1 MNPPPPRPTLLA
13 LLALLAGATL
23 LPHPATAADS
33 EGWPQ
38 WGGPGRDFHAP
49 AEPLAVKWPK
59 EGPKRLWS
67 RELGGG
73 YSAVVAVGGR
83 LFTMTREGEDEQ
95 VVAFR
100 AGDGAE
106 LWRHRYPA
114 EPLDGMRLGYGEGPH
129 STPLLV
135 GGRLFAVGVTGHLT
149 ALDAATGE
157 LLWERHLWPPGG
169 EPAIR
174 RGYGSSPIAHGD
186 KVIVQGG
193 GEDGALALRQS
204 DGQVVWRATGFRTS
218 PSSPVLVEVDG
229 TEQLVIFAADEVLAL
244 DPGSGELLWHRDHPA
259 GAVYNITSPV
269 WHPEEKLL
277 FLSSA
282 YGGGTRVLRLGVAE
296 GEPTVEELW
305 HHDRFR
311 VHFTNAVRVGGHVYA
326 SNGSHSGAFL
336 TAIDLPT
343 GEIAWRTRQIRRGNL
358 VAAGDKLL
366 VLDEEGHLFL
376 INATPDHLGIYAQ
389 ARIVEDQSWT
399 VPTLVGRRLY
409 LRTEERLMAFELP
422 APGGFPSACGRLT
435 DRDELRPEQELE
447 LGIRETPGE
456 GDGEEG
462 LLEAFQP

>member
-1 MNPPPPRPTLLA
+1 MNRPSLRLPLLA
-13 LLALLAGATL
+13 LLACLGGSSLLAR
-23 LPHPATAADS
+23 PAAAAES

-49 AEPLAVKWPK
+49 AEPLAVEWPE

-73 YSAVVAVGGR
+73 YSAIIAVGDR
-83 LFTMTREGEDEQ
+83 LYTLTREGKDEN

-100 AGDGAE
+100 AADGTE
-106 LWRHRYPA
+106 LWRHHYPA

-129 STPLLV
+129 STPLWV
-135 GGRLFAVGVTGHLT
+135 DGRLFAVGVTGHLS

-157 LLWERHLWPPGG
+157 LLWQRFLWPPEG

-174 RGYGSSPIAHGD
+174 RGYASSPIAHGD

-193 GEDGALALRQS
+193 GEDSALALRQS
-204 DGQVVWRATGFRTS
+204 DGHVVWRATGFRTS
-218 PSSPVLVEVDG
+218 PSSPILIEVAG
-229 TEQLVIFAADEVLAL
+229 IEQLIIFAADEVVSLA
-244 DPGSGELLWHRDHPA
+244 PETGEILWRRGHPA
-259 GAVYNITSPV
+259 NAVYNITSPL
-269 WHPEEKLL
+269 WYPEERLL
-277 FLSSA
+277 FLTSA

-311 VHFTNAVRVGGHVYA
+311 VHFSNAVRVEGYVYA

-336 TAIDLPT
+336 TAIDLHT
-343 GEIAWRTRQIRRGNL
+343 GETAWRTREIRRGNL

-366 VLDEEGHLFL
+366 VLDEEGRLFL
-376 INATPDHLGIYAQ
+376 INATPDHLGIYAR
-389 ARIVEDQSWT
+389 ARLVEAQTWT

-409 LRTEERLMAFELP
+409 LRTEKRLMAFELP
-422 APGGFPSACGRLT
+422 AP
-435 DRDELRPEQELE
+435 
-447 LGIRETPGE
+447 
-456 GDGEEG
+456 
-462 LLEAFQP
+462 